1 MSELLERVRAEV
13 RQRLEERRAA
23 VLEYERLE
31 AADAALAVLL
41 ASAAPTAAAADTPAA
56 AAAAPRA
63 SRPARRSSAGPR
75 TRAPRGA
82 NRAAVLKA
90 AGDRPGAS
98 VGELAVAS
106 GIGRAVVYA
115 LVKTLAERG
124 ELVRREL
131 PGGASGYALP
141 AGSTEPGWTTAAT
154 AREADAPRSTGAPS
168 RADPPAAEDG
178 IAAPATTPDR
188 PSGRRGLER

>member
-1 MSELLERVRAEV
+1 
-13 RQRLEERRAA
+13 

-31 AADAALAVLL
+31 AADVALAALL
-41 ASAAPTAAAADTPAA
+41 ASAELTPAAADPA

-63 SRPARRSSAGPR
+63 PRSARRSSAAPR
-75 TRAPRGA
+75 ARAPRGA
-82 NRAAVLKA
+82 NRAVVLKA
-90 AGDRPGAS
+90 AGERPGAS
-98 VGELAVAS
+98 VGELAAAS

-141 AGSTEPGWTTAAT
+141 AGPAEPGWTTAAT
-154 AREADAPRSTGAPS
+154 SRDADAPGSTGVPS
-168 RADPPAAEDG
+168 GPEPPAPEDD
-178 IAAPATTPDR
+178 IAVPAAAPGR
-188 PSGRRGLER
+188 PSGRRGLERWARPRS